1 MNPND
6 ILAQN
11 RESWDAIA
19 DTFFGVTALPE
30 YGCFIPSEEELRLFP
45 ALAGQ
50 KVLDI
55 GCGSGHSLKWCGERG
70 AAELW
75 GLDLSD
81 QQIETAAG
89 LLDGY
94 AYRLFR
100 SPMEQ
105 NPGIPEGYFDV
116 VYSIYAI
123 GWTVDMQTTFDLVF
137 SYLKQGG
144 SFIFSWDH
152 PLLYCTE
159 AVGGQILFSGSYD
172 EPEPFTF
179 KKTGKKPAERSYPN
193 WEAEEGVPLTLYNRR
208 FCDYINALAKAGF
221 RIERLVEE
229 TDRET
234 LDGEPS
240 FSTRYYSPW
249 KAKRFLQSFVI
260 CARKL

>member
-144 SFIFSWDH
+144 SFIFQLGSSA
-152 PLLYCTE
+152 
-159 AVGGQILFSGSYD
+159 AVLHGSGWRTDFVFGQL
-172 EPEPFTF
+172 
-179 KKTGKKPAERSYPN
+179 
-193 WEAEEGVPLTLYNRR
+193 
-208 FCDYINALAKAGF
+208 
-221 RIERLVEE
+221 
-229 TDRET
+229 
-234 LDGEPS
+234 
-240 FSTRYYSPW
+240 
-249 KAKRFLQSFVI
+249 
-260 CARKL
+260 

>member
-30 YGCFIPSEEELRLFP
+30 YGCFIPSEEELLLFP

-144 SFIFSWDH
+144 SFIFQLGSSA
-152 PLLYCTE
+152 
-159 AVGGQILFSGSYD
+159 AVLHGSGWRTDFVFGQL
-172 EPEPFTF
+172 
-179 KKTGKKPAERSYPN
+179 
-193 WEAEEGVPLTLYNRR
+193 
-208 FCDYINALAKAGF
+208 
-221 RIERLVEE
+221 
-229 TDRET
+229 
-234 LDGEPS
+234 
-240 FSTRYYSPW
+240 
-249 KAKRFLQSFVI
+249 
-260 CARKL
+260 